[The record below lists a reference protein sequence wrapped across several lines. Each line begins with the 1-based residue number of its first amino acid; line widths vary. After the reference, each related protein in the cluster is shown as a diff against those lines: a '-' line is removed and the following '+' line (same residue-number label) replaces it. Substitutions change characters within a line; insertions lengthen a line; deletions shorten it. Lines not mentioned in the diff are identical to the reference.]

1 MFKKFDGIIV
11 DEVICYEETVKMK
24 LPKDYKEFLLD
35 TNGGQFIDEIHMFW
49 VDELKENIGIDVLF
63 GFNQVRSLCLNSWYN
78 ETESKIIEIKENAMN
93 SLEDYKQKYGSDAYG
108 FVAYILNL
116 VRIYS
121 IPLCFLG
128 IAIGAIHQYV
138 IGIRKLD
145 TLEKGMA
152 LIVSFVTILI
162 ICQILP
168 LAFAV
173 FVKFGRG

>member
-78 ETESKIIEIKENAMN
+78 EYGEELPEETIIIGNSINAGLILLIWQDDWKGVFLWDHGLELEQSTE
-93 SLEDYKQKYGSDAYG
+93 EDCLYTFG
-108 FVAYILNL
+108 LL
-116 VRIYS
+116 VSSMY
-121 IPLCFLG
+121 LKTGLVFFL
-128 IAIGAIHQYV
+128 
-138 IGIRKLD
+138 
-145 TLEKGMA
+145 
-152 LIVSFVTILI
+152 LI
-162 ICQILP
+162 ICLFIIDNIVVIFNR
-168 LAFAV
+168 AIV
-173 FVKFGRG
+173 